1 MPKKATLAILAGVF
15 ACVGAFSAH
24 ADIEANRANGKFTC
38 PGKAVKQDWMLIAS
52 NGVPFYCKLSVDK
65 NNSLTG
71 DCFDA
76 IDPATRIKATGDMS
90 VNSKCSVSGTLTL
103 KSGGEVVKADIAANM
118 TKSQTTII
126 GITVGSKGS
135 DKGRFGT
142 FTAIRMEQ

>member
-15 ACVGAFSAH
+15 VCVGAFSAH
-24 ADIEANRANGKFTC
+24 ADIEADRANGKFTC

-52 NGVPFYCKLSVDK
+52 SGVPFYCKLSVDK
-65 NNSLTG
+65 NNSLSG

-76 IDPATRIKATGDMS
+76 IDPSTRIKASGALS
-90 VNSKCSVSGTLTL
+90 VNSKCDVSGNLTL
-103 KSGGEVVKADIAANM
+103 KAGGDVVKADITANM

-142 FTAIRMEQ
+142 FTAVRMEQ

>member
-1 MPKKATLAILAGVF
+1 MTSKTTMAILAGLF
-15 ACVGAFSAH
+15 ACAGALSAH
-24 ADIEANRANGKFTC
+24 ADIEPNRANGKFTC

-76 IDPATRIKATGDMS
+76 IDPDTRIKATGDMS
-90 VNSKCSVSGTLTL
+90 VTSKCAVSGTLTL
-103 KSGGEVVKADIAANM
+103 KAGGDVVKADIAANM

-126 GITVGSKGS
+126 GITVGSKGE

-142 FTAIRMEQ
+142 FTAVRMEQ

>member
-15 ACVGAFSAH
+15 VCVGAFSAH
-24 ADIEANRANGKFTC
+24 AEIEADRANGKFTC

-52 NGVPFYCKLSVDK
+52 NGVPFYCKFSVDK
-65 NNSLTG
+65 DNNLKG

-76 IDPATRIKATGDMS
+76 IDPDTRIKATGDIS
-90 VNSKCSVSGTLTL
+90 VNSKCVVSGSLTL
-103 KSGGEVVKADIAANM
+103 KEGGEVAKADFEANM

-126 GITVGSKGS
+126 GIIVGSKGA

-142 FTAIRMEQ
+142 FTAVRMEQ